1 MGWQK
6 WGGKMSDKSIN
17 NRLNDLVLEYE
28 EMRRRHIKQQR
39 TEDMV
44 MKGLF
49 VAMCP
54 LLLPILFMR

>member
-1 MGWQK
+1 
-6 WGGKMSDKSIN
+6 MSDKSIN